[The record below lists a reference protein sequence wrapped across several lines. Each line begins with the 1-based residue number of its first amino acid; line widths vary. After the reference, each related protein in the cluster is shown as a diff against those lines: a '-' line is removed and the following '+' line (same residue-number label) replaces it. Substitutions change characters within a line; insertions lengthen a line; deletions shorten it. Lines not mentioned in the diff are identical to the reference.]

1 MNRRFA
7 WCAAA
12 AVLTLVSASGHVRA
26 FQALDTAT
34 SQLVWYDRAGKRLAS
49 VGSPAD
55 YGTLELSPDGKQ
67 AAVAVLDRSKGTSD
81 IWLMDVATGGLTRLT
96 SDPADENWAIWS
108 PDSKRLVFNSTR
120 TNQLDLF
127 EAPASGA
134 GPEDVLLKDNVAKW
148 PVSWSP
154 DGRNILYVI
163 SVVSVAP
170 SGARVGRN
178 SIWVMPLFGD
188 RKPYAYMDDATT
200 SNNWPSFSPDG
211 KWVAFAST
219 AQGGTGEVYV
229 AAFPATGG
237 RRTQISLG
245 GGFQARW
252 RSDGK
257 ELFYVASDWTLMT
270 AAVASTGTVFMA
282 QPAKPLFD
290 MKFAHTN
297 YRAYAPSLDG
307 QRFLVNTL
315 VAAPSRG
322 NSNAENLDNLD
333 RGFAVKTVARVQQAA
348 TTPPGPPAPP
358 PPTPRVL
365 AEAAFQRGTAA
376 LAKQDTST
384 AITEFT
390 QAIRLD
396 PSLPSPRYWLGQA
409 YLRTKE
415 YDAALLAL
423 LACRDAYRKIA
434 LGEPAFVPLSIGSAY
449 MHLSRFPESE
459 REYRQ
464 ALAIDDRFG
473 EAHNN
478 LAVLYML
485 TGLYDHAQE
494 EVVAAEKSGYV
505 VDPNFKRDL
514 KAKSGA
520 Q

>member
-1 MNRRFA
+1 MNRRIA

-12 AVLTLVSASGHVRA
+12 AVLTLVSARGHVRA
-26 FQALDTAT
+26 FQATDTAT
-34 SQLVWYDRAGKRLAS
+34 SQLVWYDRAGKRLTS
-49 VGSPAD
+49 VGNPAD

-81 IWLMDVATGGLTRLT
+81 IWLMDVASGGLTRLT

-108 PDSKRLVFNSTR
+108 PDSKRLAFNSTR

-134 GPEDVLLKDNVAKW
+134 GPEDILLKDNVAKW

-163 SVVSVAP
+163 SVVSVGP
-170 SGARVGRN
+170 NGARVGRN
-178 SIWVMPLFGD
+178 SIWVLPLFGN
-188 RKPYAYMDDATT
+188 RKPYAYLDDASV
-200 SNNWPSFSPDG
+200 SNNWPAFSPDG

-219 AQGGTGEVYV
+219 PTGGLGEVYV

-237 RRTQISLG
+237 RRIQVSQG

-257 ELFYVASDWTLMT
+257 ELFFVASDWTLMA
-270 AAVASTGTVFMA
+270 AAVASTGTAFTA

-290 MKFAHTN
+290 MRFAHTN

-322 NSNAENLDNLD
+322 NSTAENLD
-333 RGFAVKTVARVQQAA
+333 RAFVVRTVAQLQQAL
-348 TTPPGPPAPP
+348 PP
-358 PPTPRVL
+358 PPPPPPSPRAL

-390 QAIRLD
+390 QTIRLD
-396 PSLPSPRYWLGQA
+396 ASLPSPRYWLGQA

-423 LACRDAYRKIA
+423 LACRDAYRKIPLA
-434 LGEPAFVPLSIGSAY
+434 EPAFVPLSIGSAY
-449 MHLSRFPESE
+449 MHLGRFPEAE

-478 LAVLYML
+478 LAVIYML
-485 TGLYDHAQE
+485 TGLFDHAQE
-494 EVVAAEKSGYV
+494 EVAAAEKAGYV
-505 VDPNFKRDL
+505 VDPNFKREL
-514 KAKSGA
+514 KDKSGA